1 MSLIL
6 DIQESLAY
14 ILSMPYDKEFARDM
28 SIGMVAYVLILFASI
43 YYVKGHLGDPLR
55 FAVAVLPMLPLAFV
69 ARASVRRLTRLDELQ
84 RQIQY
89 ASLAVTVLV
98 TALITLT
105 YGFLENVGMPH
116 VNVLW
121 VWPLMGAIWGIS
133 ACIAARYYQ

>member
-1 MSLIL
+1 
-6 DIQESLAY
+6 
-14 ILSMPYDKEFARDM
+14 MPADKEFSRDM
-28 SIGMVAYVLILFASI
+28 AIGMVAYVLILFASI
-43 YYVKGHLGDPLR
+43 YYVKAHPGDPMR
-55 FAVAVLPMLPLAFV
+55 FAVALLPMLPLVFV
-69 ARASVRRLTRLDELQ
+69 ARATVRRLTRLDELQ

-89 ASLAVTVLV
+89 ASLAVTVLA

-133 ACIAARYYQ
+133 AFVAARYYQ